1 MSTEPTLVSL
11 VNKTVEQANFSTGSD
26 QLKWIEEDLAH
37 VDRCKTPWVILGGHR
52 PMYIDSTYGGNPASD
67 LVRAGRFSKYEEQ
80 GQNIHVLVYV
90 AFTNILC
97 ALLLSLSLYVG
108 QDVMQELQKYV
119 EPLLVKYNVN
129 VGVYG
134 HNHAYQRLCSSL
146 GGKCMQRSSS
156 GVRNEQWIIHRS
168 IDRKSVCVRE
178 RAVHKDGLKI
188 CLNITY

>member
-97 ALLLSLSLYVG
+97 ALLLSLSLCWPGCYARASEICGATACQVQCQCG
-108 QDVMQELQKYV
+108 SIWPQSCVSAS
-119 EPLLVKYNVN
+119 LLIP
-129 VGVYG
+129 
-134 HNHAYQRLCSSL
+134 
-146 GGKCMQRSSS
+146 GGKVYAEIFFRGEKWTMD
-156 GVRNEQWIIHRS
+156 H
-168 IDRKSVCVRE
+168 
-178 RAVHKDGLKI
+178 
-188 CLNITY
+188 T

>member
-11 VNKTVEQANFSTGSD
+11 VNKTIEQANFSTGSD

-97 ALLLSLSLYVG
+97 ALLLSLSLS
-108 QDVMQELQKYV
+108 ML
-119 EPLLVKYNVN
+119 
-129 VGVYG
+129 
-134 HNHAYQRLCSSL
+134 ARMLCKSFRNMWSHCLSSTMSMWEYMATIMRISVFAHPW
-146 GGKCMQRSSS
+146 G
-156 GVRNEQWIIHRS
+156 E
-168 IDRKSVCVRE
+168 SVCR
-178 RAVHKDGLKI
+178 DLLPG
-188 CLNITY
+188 